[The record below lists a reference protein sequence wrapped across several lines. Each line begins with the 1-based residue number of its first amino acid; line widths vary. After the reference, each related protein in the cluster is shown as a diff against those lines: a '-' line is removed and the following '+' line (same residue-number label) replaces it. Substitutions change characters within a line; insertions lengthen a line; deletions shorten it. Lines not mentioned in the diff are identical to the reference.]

1 MHHLDF
7 KKAKE
12 LPYLYI
18 NIYNRK
24 SAINSKFEKPTKME
38 HEGSIMRNSLHLH
51 TKNSQVPTATV
62 ESNNHSELYTGNGRD
77 TLKYNSRYN
86 QDDIDYLNSDSI

>member
-24 SAINSKFEKPTKME
+24 AAIKSRFEARERSIK
-38 HEGSIMRNSLHLH
+38 HEGSLMKTSLMEDSRNSQGPSQTLHSIDQSDIL
-51 TKNSQVPTATV
+51 
-62 ESNNHSELYTGNGRD
+62 TGNGRD
-77 TLKYNSRYN
+77 TLKFNSRH
-86 QDDIDYLNSDSI
+86 Q